1 MFCYPQTVV
10 ARLPRSGRR
19 HRSIRTSS
27 ARIWKW
33 RMTQSSALRRGLS
46 PKLRQN
52 FVGQLLTNSGLIR
65 SPCAAS
71 RATFLVGRTTAAAAA
86 GTVRGYPD
94 YTAGSLLAIAMSRKT
109 GVFDSPLHPL
119 GSAIPR
125 HIVQYWDDAPPSDIP
140 NLMAT
145 SQHP

>member
-1 MFCYPQTVV
+1 
-10 ARLPRSGRR
+10 
-19 HRSIRTSS
+19 
-27 ARIWKW
+27 
-33 RMTQSSALRRGLS
+33 MTQSSALRRGLS

-52 FVGQLLTNSGLIR
+52 FVGQLLDEFRLDPEALAQLLELR
-65 SPCAAS
+65 SLSDERQLPLL
-71 RATFLVGRTTAAAAA
+71 REL
-86 GTVRGYPD
+86 VRGYPD

-140 NLMAT
+140 NLTAT
-145 SQHP
+145 WQHHNPAYEWRCFNDDAAEAFLDPAS